1 MSELLI
7 NLALQF
13 YNLLLVVLY
22 QGLLLISLCLE
33 LFDLLQ
39 LNVI

>member
-33 LFDLLQ
+33 LFDLFQ